1 MPEGKKRKDSKM
13 RVVKNSKGKRGLG
26 EETGIE
32 RMKAKKSKKGSRNL
46 DGRSFFSRP
55 AESDEMPMF
64 LCSDL
69 YGDPY
74 EPGTWPH
81 LGLVLM
87 SIFCFT
93 SE

>member
-1 MPEGKKRKDSKM
+1 M
-13 RVVKNSKGKRGLG
+13 G

-46 DGRSFFSRP
+46 DGELFFAA
-55 AESDEMPMF
+55 AESDEMPMV

-74 EPGTWPH
+74 ESGTWPH
-81 LGLVLM
+81 LGLG
-87 SIFCFT
+87 
-93 SE
+93 E

>member
-1 MPEGKKRKDSKM
+1 MPEGKKGKDSKM
-13 RVVKNSKGKRGLG
+13 RVVKNSKEKRGLG

-32 RMKAKKSKKGSRNL
+32 RMKAKKSKKRESKSGWEEL
-46 DGRSFFSRP
+46 FFAA

-81 LGLVLM
+81 LGLY
-87 SIFCFT
+87 
-93 SE
+93 